1 MISKYLQN
9 MDIKAITSVLFL
21 LIIVDVDG
29 AWSISKEEDMELEKQ
44 LKILNKPAVK
54 TIRVIQPLLQSSFPL
69 NYFAYYHTKMTEG

>member
-44 LKILNKPAVK
+44 LKILNKPAIK
-54 TIRVIQPLLQSSFPL
+54 TIRVIQPLLHLF
-69 NYFAYYHTKMTEG
+69 TI

>member
-44 LKILNKPAVK
+44 LKILNKPAIK
-54 TIRVIQPLLQSSFPL
+54 TIRVIQPLLHLFFNL
-69 NYFAYYHTKMTEG
+69 VFL

>member
-54 TIRVIQPLLQSSFPL
+54 TIRVIQPLLHLF
-69 NYFAYYHTKMTEG
+69 TI

>member
-44 LKILNKPAVK
+44 LKILNKPAIK
-54 TIRVIQPLLQSSFPL
+54 TIRVIQPLLYLF
-69 NYFAYYHTKMTEG
+69 TI